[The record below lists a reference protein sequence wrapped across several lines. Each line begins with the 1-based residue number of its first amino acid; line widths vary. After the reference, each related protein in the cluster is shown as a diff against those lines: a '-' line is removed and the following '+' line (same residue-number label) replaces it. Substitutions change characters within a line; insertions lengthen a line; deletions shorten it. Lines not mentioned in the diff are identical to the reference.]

1 MNRQQ
6 APVSPYSQELAIAGN
21 VQPSRLVRILLI
33 GPELRVEELQ
43 TLLSGQEDME
53 LLPPIADADDA
64 IDVLTRIS
72 EASHIDVAIIEGE
85 FCEEKKYPLL
95 QVLPRHLRS
104 LIIAPP
110 LYPSEIKRLKAAG
123 AYGYCPTEAS
133 SKHLVKAIRKIARGE
148 KYFHPTSL
156 GETRAHLSKNR
167 QPIFF
172 QERLNELVADI
183 GWKLSDTEILI
194 LAHFD
199 EANNKKIAQVIKRPV
214 ATVRS
219 ATTKLYQLLQ
229 QLSERSEEI
238 PNRLVAY
245 QVLLELSIIIYR

>member
-6 APVSPYSQELAIAGN
+6 APVSPYSRERAIVGN
-21 VQPSRLVRILLI
+21 AQLPGLVRILLI

-43 TLLSGQEDME
+43 SLLSNQEDME

-64 IDVLTRIS
+64 LDVLARMP
-72 EASHIDVAIIEGE
+72 EFSHVDVAIIEGE
-85 FCEEKKYPLL
+85 FCEEKKYPILKIL
-95 QVLPRHLRS
+95 SRHLRY

-110 LYPSEIKRLKAAG
+110 MYPSEMKRLKQTG

-133 SKHLVKAIRKIARGE
+133 SRQLVKAIRKIARSE

-156 GETRAHLSKNR
+156 AEARAPLSAKR
-167 QPIFF
+167 QPVFL
-172 QERLNELVADI
+172 QERLDELTADL
-183 GWKLSDTEILI
+183 GWSLSRTERLI

-199 EANNKKIAQVIKRPV
+199 EANNDLIARAIKRPE

-219 ATTKLYQLLQ
+219 ATTKIYLLLQ
-229 QLSERSEEI
+229 QLSGRMEI

-245 QVLLELSIIIYR
+245 QVLLELGIVIYR